1 MNKPQSTQM
10 LSKEKARSTRR
21 WYLLDAKGKT
31 LGRFASEVA
40 KILKG
45 KHRTDYT
52 PHVDCGDGV
61 IVINAGQIK
70 VTGSK
75 EAQKT
80 YYRYTGFMGGLRA
93 VSFREMLQK
102 KPTRILEHAIKGML
116 PKTRLGRKQMKKLRL
131 FAGEAHKMDA
141 QKPLTIEV

>member
-1 MNKPQSTQM
+1 MNKLQSTQM
-10 LSKEKARSTRR
+10 LSKEKARNTRR

-40 KILKG
+40 TILKG

>member
-10 LSKEKARSTRR
+10 LSKEKARNTRR

-31 LGRFASEVA
+31 LGRFAPEVA

-75 EAQKT
+75 EGQKT

-131 FAGEAHKMDA
+131 FAGAAHKMDA